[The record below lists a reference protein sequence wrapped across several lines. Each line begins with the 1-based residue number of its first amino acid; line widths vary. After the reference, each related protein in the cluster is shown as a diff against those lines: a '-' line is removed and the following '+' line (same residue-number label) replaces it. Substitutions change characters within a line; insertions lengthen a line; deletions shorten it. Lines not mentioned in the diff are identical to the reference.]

1 MRRRSATSNSQSQRP
16 FRSTNARRDPDT
28 TAQLANDADD
38 PRWESVIVPVASTKP
53 ALSAVRIVAIEG
65 DTPRESVNDAAT
77 IELAGRFA

>member
-1 MRRRSATSNSQSQRP
+1 
-16 FRSTNARRDPDT
+16 
-28 TAQLANDADD
+28 
-38 PRWESVIVPVASTKP
+38 VPVASTKP